1 MKAWSCWHYAVLDIL
16 GCLNT
21 TFNPWQSYQ
30 SWLLS
35 QKSHD
40 TILPL
45 ILLKLRKQ
53 PKSKKAKDAPWESCR
68 KSCSNLR
75 EASLWISACVFGRS
89 FDWFSLL
96 DQETA
101 FGELA
106 LWARIPDCTASRALW
121 RVIAGIEFIWP
132 LLDVKALGL
141 LSWGLLFWRMFAW
154 PSERLT
160 RGDGFSM
167 LESDGISDELL
178 VSTLTPLTAFS
189 WPRWLLVWSGCKAK
203 DSAGWLCKGAALR
216 SSSRPEILALL
227 SECTASIEGLSCVTS
242 RLNLLLTDCSCAVR
256 GRKGWSLLCSLTL
269 EGDIWSSSS
278 PMTLKSCRLDLLS
291 VSSVPVPESFS
302 SFRVLSLRD
311 LLGSWTDTSGLA
323 ILLEP
328 FVRTSEK
335 LATPPRCWLLRWLK
349 LRSSP
354 VCLGRFWLFLN
365 CCSLRRDTRCSISCN
380 VCGLAEGWV
389 SSWRSTSSK
398 RRPPPVWPWIAL
410 CQKEQGS
417 V

>member
-1 MKAWSCWHYAVLDIL
+1 M
-16 GCLNT
+16 
-21 TFNPWQSYQ
+21 
-30 SWLLS
+30 
-35 QKSHD
+35 
-40 TILPL
+40 
-45 ILLKLRKQ
+45 ILLNLRKQ

-75 EASLWISACVFGRS
+75 EASLWISAWVLGRPC
-89 FDWFSLL
+89 DWCSLL
-96 DQETA
+96 DKEPA
-101 FGELA
+101 FGESA
-106 LWARIPDCTASRALW
+106 FWFFIPDCTANRALC
-121 RVIAGIEFIWP
+121 RVIAGVEFIWP
-132 LLDVKALGL
+132 LLDVKAL
-141 LSWGLLFWRMFAW
+141 GLLFWRMFAW

-160 RGDGFSM
+160 RGDELSM
-167 LESDGISDELL
+167 LESDGISEELL
-178 VSTLTPLTAFS
+178 VSSLTPPSALS
-189 WPRWLLVWSGCKAK
+189 WPRRLLVWSGRSGCKAK
-203 DSAGWLCKGAALR
+203 DSANWLCKGAALR

-269 EGDIWSSSS
+269 EGDIWSSSW

-335 LATPPRCWLLRWLK
+335 LATPPRCWPLRWLK

-354 VCLGRFWLFLN
+354 ICLGRFWLFPF
-365 CCSLRRDTRCSISCN
+365 CSSLRRDTRCSISCN
-380 VCGLAEGWV
+380 VCRLAEGRV

-398 RRPPPVWPWIAL
+398 RRPPPLWPWIAL